1 MSELQKKIARI
12 LRREG
17 PAIGFGARTREI
29 PKAMLLAATATNESG
44 ARAAIEAGADAIV
57 LRGESPSALT
67 SAIHA
72 LSKDKITVGAWLT
85 SLDEA
90 GAEALAKAGC
100 DFVISTLDGTT
111 SAAVNPERMGQL
123 LVVGVDGFDDT
134 TLRSLGPLGLD
145 GLFIDRQGG
154 AMTLKDQLALV
165 RLASFSSTQL
175 VVTVEGGASVSDL
188 RVLRDSGTA
197 AVVAREGATAGQIKA
212 LIEALK
218 AVPAPKKGKEGREI
232 ALVPSV
238 AAAQAAE
245 EDGEDNDWD
254 E

>member
-12 LRREG
+12 MRREG
-17 PAIGFGARTREI
+17 PAIGFGARTRET
-29 PKAMLLAATATNESG
+29 PRAMLLAATASNEAG
-44 ARAAIEAGADAIV
+44 ARAVIEAGADAVIV
-57 LRGESPSALT
+57 KGDSATALAKIVAALT
-67 SAIHA
+67 
-72 LSKDKITVGAWLT
+72 KDKITTGAWLAL
-85 SLDEA
+85 LDEP
-90 GAEALAKAGC
+90 GADALAEAGC

-123 LVVGVDGFDDT
+123 LVASDTFDDT

-145 GLFIDRQGG
+145 GLFIDRRSGP
-154 AMTLKDQLALV
+154 MTLKDQLALV

-175 VVTVEGGASVSDL
+175 VVTVNAAASVSDL
-188 RVLRDSGTA
+188 RVLRDSGAA
-197 AVVAREGATAGQIKA
+197 AVVAPEGATADDIKA
-212 LIEALK
+212 LNEALR

-238 AAAQAAE
+238 ANAHNDE
-245 EDGEDNDWD
+245 EEGDDDDGWD